1 MSANK
6 LKKVCI
12 EVIGHEQ
19 LAYVNG
25 GVLQD
30 GHLLVG
36 RVLEMAREGNLRGL
50 IATVDFKGAFD
61 NIAIKPFGTH
71 CTT

>member
-36 RVLEMAREGNLRGL
+36 RVLEMARQHCHQAVWDSLHHMNVGPDL
-50 IATVDFKGAFD
+50 IAHLKTL
-61 NIAIKPFGTH
+61 
-71 CTT
+71 